1 MPLKTSANVIIIEQL
16 NERLCSI
23 EACTGGD
30 VLVLCAPIR
39 QGLDVVVREAVDA
52 LTHKKRKLTVLLET
66 GGGYIEVTQR
76 IAQTLRH
83 HYRVIDFII
92 PDCAYSAGT
101 VLAMCGDEIYM
112 DYFSVLGPIDPQVPK
127 DDKMVPALGY
137 LEQYERLIRK
147 SQSGNLTTAE
157 LAFLI
162 NRFDPAE
169 LYMYEQARDLSISL
183 LKEWLVKYKFK
194 NWKRTATRKL
204 KVTKEMRVK
213 RAEEIA
219 KMLNKIDKWNSH
231 GRGIHMAVLK
241 RDLKLLIQDFG
252 KIDSLRTCI
261 KDYHRLLQDYLSTV
275 RHLWVVQ
282 TRAQFTPLG

>member
-23 EACTGGD
+23 EDCTGGD

-39 QGLDVVVREAVDA
+39 SGLDVVVREAVDA
-52 LTHKKRKLTVLLET
+52 LPHKKRKLTVLLET

-137 LEQYERLIRK
+137 LEQYDRLIRK

-194 NWKRTATRKL
+194 NWKKTATRKL

-231 GRGIHMAVLK
+231 GRGIHMSVLK

-252 KIDSLRTCI
+252 KTDGLRTCI